1 MPSEIWVAKV
11 GMATVLP
18 APYFKAHLIQPS
30 AGAGGDLL
38 YASGSTIRPRIG
50 GSRKAKRTR
59 KARKARKAR
68 KVQKGGF
75 LPSIGEGFAMAASKY
90 ITPIA
95 LYGMFR
101 FIRNRLSMK
110 SSRKSSKKSSR
121 KTRKHK

>member
-1 MPSEIWVAKV
+1 MPSKICPAKV

-50 GSRKAKRTR
+50 GSRRAKRTR
-59 KARKARKAR
+59 KA
-68 KVQKGGF
+68 QKGGF

-95 LYGMFR
+95 LYGIFR
-101 FIRNRLSMK
+101 FIRNRLSMKSSRK

>member
-1 MPSEIWVAKV
+1 
-11 GMATVLP
+11 MATVLP

-59 KARKARKAR
+59 RAKKAR

>member
-1 MPSEIWVAKV
+1 
-11 GMATVLP
+11 MATVLP

-59 KARKARKAR
+59 RAKKARKA
-68 KVQKGGF
+68 QKGGF

-95 LYGMFR
+95 LYGLFR